1 MNVAVVDVGSNTIR
15 LLIAAHSR
23 QGLAVVARGKKVV
36 GLGADIE
43 QNGAVSPGKLR
54 EAAECLA
61 GFAHTARASGA
72 ALVDVVV
79 ASPGRQAANADQLV
93 HMLSRAAGAP
103 ARVLTREEE
112 GRLAF
117 EGALAYLNPPGTV
130 AVCDVGGGS
139 AQVGV
144 GTVSSGPAWL
154 RSVDL
159 GSLRLS
165 ARVPSSDPP
174 TKEELS
180 VMRGHAEKAFA
191 RLTPPLPMSAIAVG
205 GTARAA
211 KKLVGRTLGPD
222 ELREALGLL
231 RKLPANEIAREHDLE
246 VWRVRALPAG
256 IAILIEIQRA
266 LAVPL
271 EVGRGGLREGIALEL
286 LDRLPAVQQA
296 GGGT

>member
-15 LLIAAHSR
+15 LLVAAHSR
-23 QGLAVVARGKKVV
+23 QGLAIVARGKKVV

-43 QNGAVSPGKLR
+43 QNGAVSPQKLR
-54 EAAECLA
+54 EAGECLA

-72 ALVDVVV
+72 TLVDVVV

-117 EGALAYLNPPGTV
+117 EGALAYVNPPGTV

-139 AQVGV
+139 AQVVV

-180 VMRGHAEKAFA
+180 VMRGHAEQAFA

-211 KKLVGRTLGPD
+211 KKLVGRALGPD
-222 ELREALGLL
+222 ELCEALNLL
-231 RKLPANEIAREHDLE
+231 RKLPAKEIAREHDLE
-246 VWRVRALPAG
+246 VWRVQALPAG

-271 EVGRGGLREGIALEL
+271 EVGRGGLREGLALEL

>member
-1 MNVAVVDVGSNTIR
+1 MNVAVIDVGSNTIR
-15 LLIAAHSR
+15 LLVAAHSR

-43 QNGAVSPGKLR
+43 QNGAVSPKKLR
-54 EAAECLA
+54 EAAECLTD
-61 GFAHTARASGA
+61 FAQTARVSAA
-72 ALVDVVV
+72 ALVEVVI
-79 ASPGRQAANADQLV
+79 ASPGRQAENADQLV

-103 ARVLTREEE
+103 ARVLSREEE

-117 EGALAYLNPPGTV
+117 EGALAYVNPPGTV

-139 AQVGV
+139 GQVAV
-144 GTVSSGPAWL
+144 GTVSGGPAWV

-174 TKEELS
+174 TKEEIS
-180 VMRGHAEKAFA
+180 VMRAQAEKAFA
-191 RLTPPLPMSAIAVG
+191 RLTPPLPMTAIAVG

-211 KKLVGRTLGPD
+211 KKLVGRVLGPD
-222 ELREALGLL
+222 ELREALALL
-231 RKLPANEIAREHDLE
+231 RKLPAKEIAHGHDLE

-256 IAILIEIQRA
+256 IAILLEIQRA

-271 EVGRGGLREGIALEL
+271 EVGRGGLREGLALEL
-286 LDRLPAVQQA
+286 LDRLQAVQS
-296 GGGT
+296 GGGR